1 MGGQSLYD
9 DLAYV
14 KLELDNVAWL
24 QCEGAWSRQSY
35 GHCRTL
41 INLLS
46 PFAFAEFGPAT
57 ARARAANTQRAR
69 NKLRSPALTQ
79 IARHASN
86 D

>member
-46 PFAFAEFGPAT
+46 LLAFPESLIKFGFPLQTLAPGQRIRGVPAT
-57 ARARAANTQRAR
+57 SCEAQ
-69 NKLRSPALTQ
+69 
-79 IARHASN
+79 H
-86 D
+86 